1 MILFTCTDAMDAV
14 ATTGDTDAVC
24 VGVEQR
30 GVFVGCEVG
39 VDIEDER
46 EMRV

>member
-1 MILFTCTDAMDAV
+1 MILLTCTDAMDAV
-14 ATTGDTDAVC
+14 ATTGVTDAVC

-30 GVFVGCEVG
+30 GVLVGWVVG